1 MSYSLSLRPRALAEI
16 ASARENYD
24 VIGHGKTFFAELEA
38 VMEAIQAMPLRFPII
53 RGTVHRALLRRY
65 PFAVFFRV
73 RPAAAQVVVLAVLP
87 QRGDPAK
94 WPRR

>member
-1 MSYSLSLRPRALAEI
+1 MSYSLSLRPRALVEI

-24 VIGHGKTFFAELEA
+24 VIGHGSTFVAELES

-53 RGTVHRALLRRY
+53 HGAVHRALLQRY